1 MNNSDVPI
9 QDVEERMRELRKQ
22 GLSLREIAK
31 QVGCSESKVGNV
43 VKDVPM
49 AIGVYHKELRAA
61 LVEGTIINLE
71 TTGKDSDKDEIITF
85 GLLEHNV
92 ITVIQRVEAKSDE
105 FHGIIIERLSGLAHP
120 VYAYDNRFHE
130 AFLLAKLHLPIE
142 LVDIFEPW
150 RRKALTMGMRYP
162 TLDEL
167 ASVPRQY
174 FGEIVIPDREVR
186 LLWTSYVKTN
196 DKRKLAAI
204 VRHCM
209 EDLRQGLYIMTF
221 GEEQQE

>member
-85 GLLEHNV
+85 GLV
-92 ITVIQRVEAKSDE
+92 DT
-105 FHGIIIERLSGLAHP
+105 HGQARG
-120 VYAYDNRFHE
+120 
-130 AFLLAKLHLPIE
+130 
-142 LVDIFEPW
+142 
-150 RRKALTMGMRYP
+150 
-162 TLDEL
+162 
-167 ASVPRQY
+167 
-174 FGEIVIPDREVR
+174 
-186 LLWTSYVKTN
+186 TS
-196 DKRKLAAI
+196 
-204 VRHCM
+204 
-209 EDLRQGLYIMTF
+209 
-221 GEEQQE
+221 

>member
-1 MNNSDVPI
+1 MSDGDVPI
-9 QDVEERMRELRKQ
+9 QDLEEQMRELRKK

-31 QVGCSESKVGNV
+31 TLGCSETKVGNV
-43 VKDVPM
+43 VKDVQM
-49 AIGVYHKELRAA
+49 AIGIYHKELRAA

-71 TTGKDSDKDEIITF
+71 TTGTDSDKDEIITF
-85 GLLEHNV
+85 GFLQHNV
-92 ITVIQRVEAKSDE
+92 MTVIQRVEAHSSE
-105 FHGIIIERLSGLAHP
+105 FYDVITEKLSCLAHP
-120 VYAYDNRFHE
+120 VYAYDSRFHE

-150 RRKALTMGMRYP
+150 RQKALKMGLKYP

-174 FGEIVIPDREVR
+174 FGEIVVPEREVR
-186 LLWTSYVKTN
+186 LLWTNYVKTK
-196 DKRKLAAI
+196 DKRKLAAV

-209 EDLRQGLYIMTF
+209 EDLRQALYIMTF
-221 GEEQQE
+221 GEEQ